1 MPVEPPPPALRPFV
15 PTNEANTVRDETP
28 PASAPPLR
36 PRRHVVGERFTLGQ
50 RIVERVLFKRSAS
63 VTADLHA
70 AGRDVRGTQLELLGS
85 LIRRA
90 RRSDFGR
97 DRDLASIR
105 ERDRKLLVRELRSRV
120 PVMNYADHRPYI
132 EATLAGRARA
142 LFRPG
147 ERIAMFALTSGTTD
161 ARKFLPVPRRAV
173 QNHRRGWFV
182 WGLSTFLPDPPA
194 LLRGK
199 LALAGDPAEEHSPGG
214 TPCGSISGL
223 LAQLQPGTM
232 KRTYVAPPEAGFLR
246 REASPAGAAAR
257 LTEAK
262 YYLQW
267 RFGVH
272 CDVSSFVTPNPAS
285 HLNFARWGAAH
296 AELLIDHTARGGLP
310 EDLFAPGGALA
321 GVDLP
326 GSVRRAARRH
336 LPADP
341 ARAQAL
347 RAIARN
353 AGGLRPADVWANL
366 NIIGCWTGGTLGHY
380 LPLLREFY
388 GDARIRDIG
397 LIASEGRTT
406 IPMQDGTPA
415 GLLDVR
421 GAFFEFVPEER
432 IDQPDPPVLLAD
444 ELTPG
449 RNYYVLM
456 TTPGGLWRYD
466 IRDVVRCEGYAP
478 PTGSARELK
487 RSAGPGTPSL
497 SFLSKGRNFSSVTGE
512 KLTEYQAAAAVS
524 GALESLGRRLNAY
537 ALAPVFHA
545 GSPRYELF
553 AAAGEAPPPAV
564 AAEIDRRLRSL
575 NCEYDA
581 KRASGRL
588 GALAVRPLPAGAW
601 EAWDARRLALTG
613 GVAEQYKRPVLIG
626 DLAFADD
633 IDPPARRSIAG

>member
-1 MPVEPPPPALRPFV
+1 MSAEPPSPVLRPFD
-15 PTNEANTVRDETP
+15 PKDEENAVHAAP
-28 PASAPPLR
+28 PRPPAPPLT

-50 RIVERVLFKRSAS
+50 RIVERALWKRAA
-63 VTADLHA
+63 TITEDLRA
-70 AGRDVRGTQLELLGS
+70 AGRDVRETQLRLLGD

-90 RRSDFGR
+90 RRSDLGK
-97 DRDLASIR
+97 DRDLGSIR
-105 ERDRKLLVRELRSRV
+105 LRDRGALVRELRRRV
-120 PVMNYADHRPYI
+120 PVMSYADHRPYI

-147 ERIAMFALTSGTTD
+147 ERIVMFALTSGTTD
-161 ARKFLPVPRRAV
+161 ARKLLPVPKRAV
-173 QNHRRGWFV
+173 RNHRRGWFV
-182 WGLSTFLPDPPA
+182 WGLSTYAPDPPA

-199 LALAGDPAEEHSPGG
+199 LALAGDPAEEHSPDG

-223 LAQLQPGTM
+223 LAQLQPGVM
-232 KRTYVAPPEAGFLR
+232 KRTYVAPPETGFLR
-246 REASPAGAAAR
+246 RSAGEAGAEAR
-257 LTEAK
+257 VTEAK

-267 RFGVH
+267 RFGLH
-272 CDVSSFVTPNPAS
+272 SDVGSFVTPNPAS
-285 HLNFARWGAAH
+285 HLNFARWGAAN

-310 EDLFAPGGALA
+310 DETFAPGGALA
-321 GVDLP
+321 GIDLP
-326 GSVRRAARRH
+326 KAVRRAAAKH

-341 ARAQAL
+341 ARARAL
-347 RAIARN
+347 RAIERSV
-353 AGGLRPADVWANL
+353 GGLRPADVWANL
-366 NIIGCWTGGTLGHY
+366 NVIGCWTGGTLGHY

-388 GDARIRDIG
+388 GDARVRDIG

-406 IPMQDGTPA
+406 IPMEDDTPA
-415 GLLDVR
+415 GLLDLR
-421 GAFFEFVPEER
+421 GAFFEFVPEDR
-432 IDQPDPPVLLAD
+432 IEDPDPPALLAD

-466 IRDVVRCEGYAP
+466 IRDVVRCEGYSP
-478 PTGSARELK
+478 PAGSARQLK
-487 RSAGPGTPSL
+487 RAAGPGTPLL

-524 GALESLGRRLNAY
+524 GALEAQGRRLNAY
-537 ALAPVFHA
+537 ALAPVFHG

-553 AAAGEAPPPAV
+553 VADGEAPPSEL
-564 AAEIDRRLRSL
+564 AAEVDRRLRAL

-588 GALAVRPLPAGAW
+588 GAIAVRALPAGAW
-601 EAWDARRLALTG
+601 ETWDARRLARTG

-626 DLAFADD
+626 DLGFADE
-633 IDPPARRSIAG
+633 IDPPGLRSAAG